1 MGRSRSRGP
10 ALLIVVM
17 ALVVFP
23 RLAAAQTGSIAG
35 VVRDTQGGVLQGV
48 LVEVTSPQLIEKVRS
63 TTTNSNGRYQIVSL
77 PVGTYKVLTAFENDE
92 LVRDPDESIGG
103 TAIQRITV
111 AGDMLDVTGFKITGA
126 PEASPAAA

>member
-63 TTTNSNGRYQIVSL
+63 TTTDSNGRYQIVSL
-77 PVGTYKVLTAFENDE
+77 PVGTYKVSFKLDAF
-92 LVRDPDESIGG
+92 
-103 TAIQRITV
+103 ATV
-111 AGDMLDVTGFKITGA
+111 EQANV
-126 PEASPAAA
+126 